1 MSHLSGGIQL
11 LIRRGF
17 KFELRPNGM
26 QIQLMMQFCGCA
38 RYVYNRTLS
47 LEKSLYK
54 KDSKH
59 SFKYSEAANRLPG
72 WKKKNPFLKK
82 CHSQVLQQSLK
93 DLDRAYTNFFEKR
106 GNVPKYKKKY
116 RHDSIR
122 FPQGV
127 ELDEVKQ
134 QIRLPKIGW
143 MGYRKSRDIIGTI
156 KNVTVSRRG
165 EKWDVS
171 IQTEYEVVSSA
182 PNPSEIGIDMGVKR
196 FVTMS
201 NGDFVEP
208 LNAFKQE
215 QEKLAKLQ
223 RKLARQ
229 KKGSRNSRKTK
240 RKIARLHRYIAD
252 SRRDFLH
259 KTSTK
264 IAKNHSIIC
273 VEDLKVSNMS
283 ASARG
288 TKESPGKNVKQ
299 KSGLNRSILDQ
310 GWYGFFQ
317 MLSYK
322 LEQRGGKLIKV
333 DPRNTSR
340 TCPRCGLAS
349 AENRKSQATFACIGC
364 GYRSNADEVGAIN
377 ILRAGRARLAC
388 ETSGAVRPLSAGTQR
403 NLLQH

>member
-1 MSHLSGGIQL
+1 M

-17 KFELRPNGM
+17 KFQLKPNGM
-26 QIQLMMQFCGCA
+26 QIQLMKQFCGCA

-47 LEKSLYK
+47 LERSIYK
-54 KDSKH
+54 KDNKH
-59 SFKYSEAANRLPG
+59 SFKYAEAANRLPD
-72 WKKKNPFLKK
+72 WKKKNPFLKD
-82 CHSQVLQQSLK
+82 CNAQVLQQSLK
-93 DLDRAYTNFFEKR
+93 DLERAYKNFFGKR
-106 GNVPKYKKKY
+106 ANFPKYKKKY

-143 MGYRKSRDIIGTI
+143 MGYRTSRDIIGTI

-223 RKLARQ
+223 RKLVRQ

-240 RKIARLHRYIAD
+240 RKIVRLHRYIAD

-264 IAKNHSIIC
+264 IAKNHSVIY

-283 ASARG
+283 ASASG
-288 TKESPGKNVKQ
+288 TKESPGKNVRQ

-310 GWYGFFQ
+310 GWYSFFR

-322 LEQRGGKLIKV
+322 LKQRGGKLIKV

-340 TCPRCGLAS
+340 TCPRCGLVS

-364 GYRSNADEVGAIN
+364 GFRSNADEVGAIN
-377 ILRAGRARLAC
+377 VLRAGRARLAC
-388 ETSGAVRPLSAGTQR
+388 GMSGAVRLLSAGTR
-403 NLLQH
+403 GDLLQH

>member
-1 MSHLSGGIQL
+1 
-11 LIRRGF
+11 
-17 KFELRPNGM
+17 M

-196 FVTMS
+196 FATLS

-208 LNAFKQE
+208 LNPFKQE

>member
-1 MSHLSGGIQL
+1 M

-17 KFELRPNGM
+17 KFQLKPNGM
-26 QIQLMMQFCGCA
+26 QIQLMKQFCGCA

-47 LEKSLYK
+47 LERSIYK
-54 KDSKH
+54 KDNKH
-59 SFKYSEAANRLPG
+59 SFKYAEAANRLPD
-72 WKKKNPFLKK
+72 WKKKNPFLKD
-82 CHSQVLQQSLK
+82 CNAQVLQQSLK
-93 DLDRAYTNFFEKR
+93 DLERAYKNFFGKR
-106 GNVPKYKKKY
+106 ANFPKYKKKY

-196 FVTMS
+196 FATLS

-208 LNAFKQE
+208 LNPFKQE

-259 KTSTK
+259 KISTK

-403 NLLQH
+403 DRLQH

>member
-1 MSHLSGGIQL
+1 
-11 LIRRGF
+11 
-17 KFELRPNGM
+17 M

-196 FVTMS
+196 FATLS

-333 DPRNTSR
+333 DPKSTSR
-340 TCPRCGLAS
+340 TCPRCGLVS

-388 ETSGAVRPLSAGTQR
+388 GMSGAVRPLSAGTQR
-403 NLLQH
+403 DRLQH

>member
-1 MSHLSGGIQL
+1 
-11 LIRRGF
+11 
-17 KFELRPNGM
+17 M

-196 FVTMS
+196 FATLS

-340 TCPRCGLAS
+340 TCPRCGLVS

-388 ETSGAVRPLSAGTQR
+388 GMSGAVRPLSAGTQR
-403 NLLQH
+403 DRLQH

>member
-1 MSHLSGGIQL
+1 L

-17 KFELRPNGM
+17 KFELRPKGM

-59 SFKYSEAANRLPG
+59 SFKYTAAANRLPG

-93 DLDRAYTNFFEKR
+93 DLELAYINFFEKR
-106 GNVPKYKKKY
+106 SNFPKYKKKFQ
-116 RHDSIR
+116 HDSIR

-196 FVTMS
+196 FATLS
-201 NGDFVEP
+201 NGGFVEP

-264 IAKNHSIIC
+264 IAKNHSIVY

-283 ASARG
+283 ASASG

-333 DPRNTSR
+333 DPKNTSR
-340 TCPRCGLAS
+340 TCPRCGLVS

-377 ILRAGRARLAC
+377 VLRAGRAQLAC
-388 ETSGAVRPLSAGTQR
+388 AMSGAVRPLSAGTR
-403 NLLQH
+403 RDPL

>member
-1 MSHLSGGIQL
+1 
-11 LIRRGF
+11 
-17 KFELRPNGM
+17 M

-196 FVTMS
+196 FATLS

-208 LNAFKQE
+208 LNPFKQE

-340 TCPRCGLAS
+340 TCPRCGLVS

-403 NLLQH
+403 DRLQH